1 MGEEAEGRLSCKKL
15 LHMLEQKLQ
24 TAANDLKI
32 AFGIV
37 DNFLKGQLF
46 WNRYPLITR
55 GGLSLDEAAQNRAK

>member
-1 MGEEAEGRLSCKKL
+1 MGPIYFDDSSL
-15 LHMLEQKLQ
+15 
-24 TAANDLKI
+24 TI

-37 DNFLKGQLF
+37 DKFLQGQMF